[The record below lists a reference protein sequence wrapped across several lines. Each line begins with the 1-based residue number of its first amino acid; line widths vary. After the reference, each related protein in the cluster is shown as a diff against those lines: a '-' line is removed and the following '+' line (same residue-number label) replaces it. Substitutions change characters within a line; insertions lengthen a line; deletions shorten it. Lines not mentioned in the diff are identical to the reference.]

1 MLRANIKKTPR
12 YVLEKLDYL
21 HNLLQEVKKKYEDVA
36 TYIRDKQLQ
45 RTVISLAQES
55 NQYASELASMIKT
68 LGGEMIHSSDYAK
81 IVRQPEHSSSTN
93 ILDYEK
99 EILGICAAC
108 EKKMISAY
116 REILNEPYLYEG
128 IRNLIRSQFN
138 GVLCAFLQVKLLSSS
153 LQARN

>member
-36 TYIRDKQLQ
+36 TYVRDKQLQ

-68 LGGEMIHSSDYAK
+68 LGGDMIHSVDYAK
-81 IVRQPEHSSSTN
+81 IVRQPENSPSTN
-93 ILDYEK
+93 ILE
-99 EILGICAAC
+99 
-108 EKKMISAY
+108 
-116 REILNEPYLYEG
+116 
-128 IRNLIRSQFN
+128 
-138 GVLCAFLQVKLLSSS
+138 
-153 LQARN
+153 